1 MSSPAFDC
9 ESSRRA
15 DAKQAQGFLGVL
27 MLDTRFPRPPGDIGN
42 PQTFTRA
49 GIPARMLTVR
59 GASPRAIVQEADPA
73 WLRPFTEAAQALA
86 REGATMITTS
96 CGFLAA
102 HQASLQAAVDVPV
115 WTSSLLQCRWLQN
128 VGIVTFDA
136 ASLTPAILRAAGV
149 PEGTPVQGLRPGC
162 ELQQRIL
169 CNDTKL
175 DFAEAQRDVEEA
187 ARRLVAEHPHVQTLV
202 LECTNMPPYREAVAA
217 ATARSVHDA
226 ETLLLRAWREGLT
239 WSPQATH

>member
-1 MSSPAFDC
+1 MLVTVSSGETLADGIACVRPGGTVNAF
-9 ESSRRA
+9 
-15 DAKQAQGFLGVL
+15 
-27 MLDTRFPRPPGDIGN
+27 
-42 PQTFTRA
+42 
-49 GIPARMLTVR
+49 
-59 GASPRAIVQEADPA
+59 
-73 WLRPFTEAAQALA
+73 
-86 REGATMITTS
+86 
-96 CGFLAA
+96 
-102 HQASLQAAVDVPV
+102 
-115 WTSSLLQCRWLQN
+115 
-128 VGIVTFDA
+128 
-136 ASLTPAILRAAGV
+136 AGV

-187 ARRLVAEHPHVQTLV
+187 ARRLVAEHTHVQTLV